1 MLLRDGVGG
10 LEVFMLRRTTSA
22 AFAGGMYVFPG
33 GRVDDADGEG
43 DLGYRVAA
51 LRECFEEAGVL
62 LASDAG
68 GAHVADGHPVLEH
81 RHDVHAGGVDLR
93 ALCAEHGLTLDLDD
107 LPWVAHWITPKGETA
122 RRFDTR
128 FFVAIAPVEQVSA
141 HDDTET
147 VASEW
152 VRPAD
157 ALDRQQAGE
166 LMMMPPTI
174 ANLRFLADHAT
185 AEAAMAAARQVG
197 TPPCILPKIRFDAEG
212 RLAGVALP
220 DDPDYRT
227 LPD

>member
-1 MLLRDGVGG
+1 MLLRDGADG
-10 LEVFMLRRTTSA
+10 LEVFVLRRTTAA

-33 GRVDDADGEG
+33 GRVDDADGDG

-51 LRECFEEAGVL
+51 LRECFEECGVL
-62 LASDAG
+62 LARDAA
-68 GAHVADGHPVLEH
+68 GAHVADGHPALAR
-81 RHDVHAGGVDLR
+81 RHDVHDGGVDLR
-93 ALCAEHGLTLDLDD
+93 ALCDEHGLTLDLDD

-128 FFVAIAPVEQVSA
+128 FFVAVAPVEQTSQ

-157 ALDRQQAGE
+157 ALRRQREGE

-174 ANLRFLADHAT
+174 ANLQFLAEHAD
-185 AEAAMAAARQVG
+185 AAGAMAAARAVG

-212 RLAGVALP
+212 RIAGVAMP
-220 DDPDYRT
+220 TDPDYMS

>member
-1 MLLRDGVGG
+1 MLLRDGLDG
-10 LEVFMLRRTTSA
+10 LEVFVLRRTSNA

-33 GRVDDADGEG
+33 GRVDEADGEG

-62 LASDAG
+62 LARDAAG
-68 GAHVADGHPVLEH
+68 THVGDGHPVLAH
-81 RHDVHAGGVDLR
+81 RHDVHEGVVDLR
-93 ALCAEHGLTLDLDD
+93 ALCDEHGLTLDLDD

-128 FFVAIAPVEQVSA
+128 FFVAVAPVEQVSQ

-157 ALDRQQAGE
+157 ALRRQREGE

-174 ANLRFLADHAT
+174 ANLEFLARHHDASS
-185 AEAAMAAARQVG
+185 AMEAARQVG
-197 TPPCILPKIRFDAEG
+197 TPSCILPKIRFDAEG
-212 RLAGVALP
+212 RLAGVAMP
-220 DDPDYRT
+220 WDDDYPT

>member
-1 MLLRDGVGG
+1 MLLRDGVDG
-10 LEVFMLRRTTSA
+10 LEVFMLRRTANA

-33 GRVDDADGEG
+33 GRVDEADGEG

-62 LASDAG
+62 LARDAA
-68 GAHVADGHPVLEH
+68 GAHVGDGHPVLAH
-81 RHDVHAGGVDLR
+81 RHDVHDGTVALEP
-93 ALCAEHGLTLDLDD
+93 LCADHGLTLDLDD

-128 FFVAIAPVEQVSA
+128 FFVAVAPIEQVSQ

-157 ALDRQQAGE
+157 ALRRQQEGE

-174 ANLRFLADHAT
+174 VNLQFLEMHAN
-185 AEAAMAAARQVG
+185 AESAMAAARLVG
-197 TPPCILPKIRFDAEG
+197 TPSCVLPKIRFAADGSIAGIAMPTDADYAE
-212 RLAGVALP
+212 LP
-220 DDPDYRT
+220 D
-227 LPD
+227 